1 MITPNGGM
9 ILVANNPI
17 SDRPEI
23 SLYLSVLHLRDK
35 DVRRQAG
42 DVVWK
47 KQKEKNSRPRQVFT
61 LASSGEK
68 ERKLNNNNNNGWMG
82 QKKNE
87 KTRWCSL
94 VN

>member
-1 MITPNGGM
+1 M
-9 ILVANNPI
+9 ILVVNNPI

-23 SLYLSVLHLRDK
+23 SLYLSVLHMRDK

-47 KQKEKNSRPRQVFT
+47 KPKKSQPRQVFT

-68 ERKLNNNNNNGWMG
+68 ERKLKNNNNNGWMG
-82 QKKNE
+82 QKK
-87 KTRWCSL
+87 
-94 VN
+94 